1 MLFYQFT
8 NCNYSH
14 LLFIPHTF
22 STISLSAI
30 AKKKKSPLS
39 SHPPISNLLPT
50 CKLLRTE
57 MLHFTAMARH
67 LLSPPTS
74 DQFASLPGPSLNCI
88 HSLTMSDHFYY
99 YCLVHQHLFFDPISL
114 LYHFCTAY
122 FNIYKSVPSKS
133 HRSLL
138 KAHLIRNSLFTL
150 NKTATSSIPAFS

>member
-1 MLFYQFT
+1 MFPPSLHPTYIF
-8 NCNYSH
+8 NY
-14 LLFIPHTF
+14 F
-22 STISLSAI
+22 SSCYC
-30 AKKKKSPLS
+30 KKQKSPLS
-39 SHPPISNLLPT
+39 SHPPISHLLPT

-99 YCLVHQHLFFDPISL
+99 HCLVHQHLFFDPISL

-122 FNIYKSVPSKS
+122 FNIHKSVPSKS

-138 KAHLIRNSLFTL
+138 KYHIRNSLFTL